1 MYIVVTYLQGQ
12 LTLCPISTVAAA
24 LNSGRMRGAHHG
36 PAALRLKVAR
46 DHGWGN
52 PRAPPWH
59 LGGGRATWAAAQQ
72 SAPGSLELPPHLRS
86 SFEIK
91 FV

>member
-52 PRAPPWH
+52 MAPPWH
-59 LGGGRATWAAAQQ
+59 WGGGHATWAAAQQ

>member
-46 DHGWGN
+46 DHG
-52 PRAPPWH
+52 
-59 LGGGRATWAAAQQ
+59 
-72 SAPGSLELPPHLRS
+72 
-86 SFEIK
+86 
-91 FV
+91 

>member
-1 MYIVVTYLQGQ
+1 MNIVVTDLQGQ
-12 LTLCPISTVAAA
+12 LTLWPISTVAAA

-46 DHGWGN
+46 DRGSDN

-59 LGGGRATWAAAQQ
+59 RGGGRATCAAAQQ
-72 SAPGSLELPPHLRS
+72 SAHGSLEQSRLGVTVS
-86 SFEIK
+86 
-91 FV
+91 